1 MRILPEKIEEL
12 KKLVNELKLAKFFEE
27 LDNLKTSDLRL
38 IKLRNDFILGK
49 TDSDYFEQLITFLD
63 NLKNRELEIHKRG
76 HILYNILH
84 TMQLDKKTK
93 CIVRVSIS
101 WFFRHFNA

>member
-12 KKLVNELKLAKFFEE
+12 KKLVEGLKLAKFFEE

-63 NLKNRELEIHKRG
+63 NLKNRELEIHKCG
-76 HILYNILH
+76 HILYNIP
-84 TMQLDKKTK
+84 TQ
-93 CIVRVSIS
+93 CS
-101 WFFRHFNA
+101 